1 MTSESNNI
9 SAPESGQV
17 AASTVVA
24 QAQMLH
30 TSRPVSVS
38 PREKPKK
45 FNRLNFKRWQ
55 QKNVILPDH
64 LESCEILD

>member
-9 SAPESGQV
+9 SVPESGQV

-30 TSRPVSVS
+30 TSGPVSVS
-38 PREKPKK
+38 PREKPKE
-45 FNRLNFKRWQ
+45 FNRLNFKR
-55 QKNVILPDH
+55 
-64 LESCEILD
+64 